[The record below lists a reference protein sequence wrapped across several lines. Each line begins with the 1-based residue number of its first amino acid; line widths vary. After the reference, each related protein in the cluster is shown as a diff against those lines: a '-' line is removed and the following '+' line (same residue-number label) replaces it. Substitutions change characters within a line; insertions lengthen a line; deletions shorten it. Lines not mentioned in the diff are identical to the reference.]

1 MRAMLA
7 GVPSHHSGGRSG
19 GRQPVPAR
27 PWVVQRLARG
37 VAPTVEES
45 AVPEPRAAAEGE
57 SALLAEDDVA
67 DLASG
72 QMRKRAFLAELR
84 AGVCATAEESLAA
97 VGRTADGCPYIEQ
110 WFAHYEGRDAA
121 HVEQALRRYAPG
133 AGGVTAASDY
143 IPVVCDRVRQGIA
156 TWARTGELSG
166 VPEELPA
173 EPLGGTTGKAATTGG
188 PALFAKPRAGEAA
201 RPDPARPQAVLDRLG
216 SGQPLEPQ
224 VRAPFEGVFGHS
236 FADVRVHTDGAA
248 AGLADGFAAR
258 AFTVGTHVAF
268 ADGEYR
274 PGTLVGDAVLAHEL
288 AHVVQQGGAPG
299 LASAGPARDAVEEDA
314 DLSAVSAVAAVWSPG
329 RLARLVRTAV
339 PRARSGLRLQRCA
352 AGAQQVRRGGEL
364 GGCTK
369 EQRESVEVLPPPSCC
384 TPRMTGEI
392 DAARSEAVGRV
403 RRALGRLSAPESARA
418 LLHDHFSV
426 SPEDTARVR
435 YVREHF
441 DRMLAT
447 MTTAGG
453 VRFFCR
459 DAADHACRAFGR
471 RAAADNCSSVRP
483 PNLWLCGNYNGERFL
498 ADEDWVR
505 SLTHEYAHAACTA
518 VGGILAA
525 GAESY
530 RHNPPYP
537 PADPDRAIR
546 NADSYAWFAA
556 ES

>member
-1 MRAMLA
+1 
-7 GVPSHHSGGRSG
+7 
-19 GRQPVPAR
+19 VPAR
-27 PWVVQRLARG
+27 PWVVQRLARE

-224 VRAPFEGVFGHS
+224 VRAPFEGG
-236 FADVRVHTDGAA
+236 VRA
-248 AGLADGFAAR
+248 
-258 AFTVGTHVAF
+258 
-268 ADGEYR
+268 
-274 PGTLVGDAVLAHEL
+274 
-288 AHVVQQGGAPG
+288 Q
-299 LASAGPARDAVEEDA
+299 
-314 DLSAVSAVAAVWSPG
+314 
-329 RLARLVRTAV
+329 
-339 PRARSGLRLQRCA
+339 LRRR
-352 AGAQQVRRGGEL
+352 AGAYGRRGG
-364 GGCTK
+364 
-369 EQRESVEVLPPPSCC
+369 R
-384 TPRMTGEI
+384 PR
-392 DAARSEAVGRV
+392 RRV
-403 RRALGRLSAPESARA
+403 RRAGLHSGHAR
-418 LLHDHFSV
+418 
-426 SPEDTARVR
+426 
-435 YVREHF
+435 
-441 DRMLAT
+441 
-447 MTTAGG
+447 G
-453 VRFFCR
+453 VRGR
-459 DAADHACRAFGR
+459 GVPAGDAGR
-471 RAAADNCSSVRP
+471 RRGP
-483 PNLWLCGNYNGERFL
+483 GP
-498 ADEDWVR
+498 
-505 SLTHEYAHAACTA
+505 
-518 VGGILAA
+518 
-525 GAESY
+525 
-530 RHNPPYP
+530 
-537 PADPDRAIR
+537 
-546 NADSYAWFAA
+546 
-556 ES
+556 